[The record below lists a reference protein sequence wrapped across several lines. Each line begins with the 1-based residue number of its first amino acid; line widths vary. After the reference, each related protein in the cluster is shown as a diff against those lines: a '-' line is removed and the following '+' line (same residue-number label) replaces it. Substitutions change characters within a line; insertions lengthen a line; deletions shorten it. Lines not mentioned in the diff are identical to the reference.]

1 VSRSTGKTPFEVVDG
16 RTSRHAVDLVS
27 LSKLPSA
34 SVAAE
39 HLVDRVKAT
48 QEEVRPRL
56 EESYAKYKE
65 AVDKGW
71 RA

>member
-1 VSRSTGKTPFEVVDG
+1 
-16 RTSRHAVDLVS
+16 VDLVS